1 MANPLKTIALTAAA
15 LTLDLRHADA
25 VVNANKADGWT
36 VTLPPAVGSG
46 AVFKVH
52 VGTSITS
59 SAGVVAANGTDVLRG
74 AIVVATDTAGETMLT
89 SATSDKLSM
98 NGGTTGGVAGSM
110 VELTDIASGVWHV
123 GGFLISTGAEGTPF
137 SAT

>member
-1 MANPLKTIALTAAA
+1 MANPLKTIAATAN

-25 VVNANKADGWT
+25 IVKMDNAAGWT

-46 AVFKVH
+46 AVFKVY

-59 SAGVVAANGTDVLRG
+59 NAGTVAANGTDVLNG
-74 AIVVATDTAGETMLT
+74 MVVVATDTAGETMLT
-89 SATSDKLSM
+89 SATSDKLAM
-98 NGGTTGGVAGSM
+98 NGGTTGGVAGSF
-110 VELTDIASGVWHV
+110 VELSDVASGVWSV
-123 GGFLISTGAEGTPF
+123 GGFLRSTGAEGTPF